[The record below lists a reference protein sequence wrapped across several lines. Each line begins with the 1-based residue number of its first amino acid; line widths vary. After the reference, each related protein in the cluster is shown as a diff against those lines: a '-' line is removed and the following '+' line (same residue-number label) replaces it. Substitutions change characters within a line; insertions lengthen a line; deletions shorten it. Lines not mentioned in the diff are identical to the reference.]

1 MTPTVLYFYK
11 VHIKL
16 PCKFFKIMWESE
28 ILDNKNK
35 QFKSG
40 RKIRKIKTF
49 RRITGQVW
57 PPSVVDIVC
66 PLKQLFYLLLVIS

>member
-1 MTPTVLYFYK
+1 MTSTVLYLYK

-16 PCKFFKIMWESE
+16 PSKFFKIMWESE

-40 RKIRKIKTF
+40 MKIRMIKHSDE
-49 RRITGQVW
+49 ILDKYGHPV
-57 PPSVVDIVC
+57 
-66 PLKQLFYLLLVIS
+66 LLT

>member
-49 RRITGQVW
+49 R
-57 PPSVVDIVC
+57 
-66 PLKQLFYLLLVIS
+66 